1 MYTNVP
7 FTHVHACMIFDVQ
20 VNVEACGSQTL
31 GDYCWQ
37 TCKFLTDMIMCMFS
51 SNFSFGTL
59 RLYTDVMQGS
69 TSVFV
74 WMSVTTT

>member
-31 GDYCWQ
+31 GDYCW
-37 TCKFLTDMIMCMFS
+37 
-51 SNFSFGTL
+51 
-59 RLYTDVMQGS
+59 
-69 TSVFV
+69 
-74 WMSVTTT
+74 